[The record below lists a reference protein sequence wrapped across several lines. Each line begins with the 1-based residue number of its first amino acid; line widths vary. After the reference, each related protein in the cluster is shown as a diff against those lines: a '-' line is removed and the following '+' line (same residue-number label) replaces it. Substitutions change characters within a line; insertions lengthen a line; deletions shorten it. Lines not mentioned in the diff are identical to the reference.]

1 MKIQKK
7 LRRKNVT
14 DVFPDLWNL
23 VVSDDCH
30 VLLRQLD
37 TMGFGGVTKEFQLC
51 YEKLA
56 LGQMDSQ
63 ASWLQ
68 SLEDFAQVGSVL
80 LLSP

>member
-1 MKIQKK
+1 MSSLI
-7 LRRKNVT
+7 
-14 DVFPDLWNL
+14 
-23 VVSDDCH
+23 C
-30 VLLRQLD
+30 
-37 TMGFGGVTKEFQLC
+37 GTKEFQLC

-80 LLSP
+80 LLSPWTDQNVIQINKDKISKNLVH